1 MQEFNQKIIDEFRAN
16 DGIVGGPFEGASLLL
31 LGTTGA
37 KSRQRRTNPLAYM
50 DEGDRLIVIASFAGA
65 PSNPP
70 WYHNLRAN
78 PEVTVEVGV
87 EKYQAQA
94 VVVDEPERSELYDKM
109 ATAMPAFAEY
119 RAKTSR
125 IIPVIALQRT

>member
-37 KSRQRRTNPLAYM
+37 KSGQRRTNPLAYM

-78 PEVTVEVGV
+78 PEVTV
-87 EKYQAQA
+87 
-94 VVVDEPERSELYDKM
+94 SM
-109 ATAMPAFAEY
+109 
-119 RAKTSR
+119 SR
-125 IIPVIALQRT
+125 PT